1 VLKGK
6 GRFSKHIGLPPGSIL
21 YMGQKPEIE
30 PEISYFYY
38 DQEKFQE
45 IKKYSL
51 EELEKLDISSGMHW
65 INIDGIHA
73 EEVIE
78 KIGHKFNF
86 HQLMMEDIVH
96 TGQRPKFEEFD
107 DCFFLILKM
116 LYNSTQGEYIEEEQ
130 VSIIFGENYVISFQ
144 EKPGDV
150 FDVIRNRIRDTKYRI
165 RRNGSDYLTYS
176 LLDAI
181 IDNYYIILESLGDDV
196 EQLENE
202 VFSNSSSST
211 IEKIYKM
218 KRKIIQ
224 LRKSIWPLREVVSS
238 LTRTEND
245 LLKAGNLRFFSD
257 LYDHIIMLIDT
268 IESFREMVSGLLDIY
283 LSSISNKMN
292 EVMKVLTIIATIF
305 IPLTFIAGVYGMNF
319 QYMPE
324 LDWHWAY
331 FAVLGVMVIV
341 AVVMIIFF
349 KRRKWL

>member
-1 VLKGK
+1 MLKGK
-6 GRFSKHIGLPPGSIL
+6 GRFTKHIGLPPGSII
-21 YMGQKPEIE
+21 YMGQKPEID

-38 DQEKFQE
+38 DENNYRE
-45 IKKYSL
+45 VEKYSL
-51 EELEKLDISSGMHW
+51 EDLEKLDLSTGMHW

-78 KIGHKFNF
+78 KIGKKFNF
-86 HQLMMEDIVH
+86 HQLVMEDIVH

-107 DCFFLILKM
+107 DCFFLIIKM
-116 LYNSTQGEYIEEEQ
+116 LYNSTRGENIEEEQ

-150 FDVIRNRIRDTKYRI
+150 FDAIRKRIRDTKYRI
-165 RRNGSDYLTYS
+165 RRNGADYLAYS

-181 IDNYYIILESLGDDV
+181 IDNYYIILESLGDNV
-196 EQLENE
+196 ELLENE
-202 VFSNSSSST
+202 VFSDSNSAT

-238 LTRTEND
+238 LTRTENV
-245 LLKAGNLRFFSD
+245 LLKENNIRFFSD
-257 LYDHIIMLIDT
+257 LYDHVIMLIDT
-268 IESFREMVSGLLDIY
+268 IESFRDMVSGLLDIY
-283 LSSISNKMN
+283 LSSVSNKMN

-319 QYMPE
+319 HYMPE
-324 LDWHWAY
+324 LSWRWAY
-331 FAVLGVMVIV
+331 FTVLGVMLIV
-341 AVVMIIFF
+341 AIVMLIFF